1 MSRQATGLILGSL
14 TEIAYVET
22 YSEILRWSTS
32 NKFTLRS
39 SLFAQKTSAN
49 LSQSPYVT
57 LFLQLFFSCKK
68 RICPIYKTAIA
79 GPLCIAKKFRD
90 VHQVCSGRNPNKP
103 GRSSGDF
110 SWDVSDHISDLSGSA
125 LRSVLQPPS
134 LVLVGVL
141 THCPVCLD
149 VVKFRDES
157 QLRSECGLW
166 SNRPA
171 VPPRTTSST
180 FHPDRQYHPTSI
192 SPSHVT
198 MTGHPSPPTINPTPS
213 IKPATNPACS
223 SPSSPLAA
231 HAIQVRSMKRFKHT
245 PTGRAGIDLID
256 QIPAL

>member
-1 MSRQATGLILGSL
+1 MSQQLLSREKSRHAHRDIQSPGMSRQATGLILGSL

-22 YSEILRWSTS
+22 HSEILRWSTS

-134 LVLVGVL
+134 IVLVGVL

-157 QLRSECGLW
+157 SSVVNVDSRQIGPQFPPEP
-166 SNRPA
+166 RPA
-171 VPPRTTSST
+171 HFTRTASIIPP
-180 FHPDRQYHPTSI
+180 QYPR
-192 SPSHVT
+192 
-198 MTGHPSPPTINPTPS
+198 
-213 IKPATNPACS
+213 AT
-223 SPSSPLAA
+223 L
-231 HAIQVRSMKRFKHT
+231 
-245 PTGRAGIDLID
+245 L
-256 QIPAL
+256 